1 MSLRSMHDRGWG
13 TISTGKVTSDEI
25 RKEPHVEH
33 RLSDPVPAE
42 AQRGQEGAQRVSN
55 RDEVNPLE
63 DLADAPSKET
73 VERIKDAVK
82 EAAEKKENK

>member
-1 MSLRSMHDRGWG
+1 M
-13 TISTGKVTSDEI
+13 T
-25 RKEPHVEH
+25 
-33 RLSDPVPAE
+33 
-42 AQRGQEGAQRVSN
+42 N